1 MCIGTPAQ
9 LIALD
14 DNQPDIGII
23 AVGGTRREV
32 DLSLIGSCDE
42 NGQSRLGQ
50 WVLVHVGFAMSVLD
64 EQQAKETLATL
75 EQMSELESDVGAF
88 LNNGGGSYALD

>member
-14 DNQPDIGII
+14 NTQPDIGII
-23 AVGGTRREV
+23 AVGGARREV
-32 DLSLIGSCDE
+32 DLSLIGATDE
-42 NGQSRLGQ
+42 SGQSRLGQ

-75 EQMSELESDVGAF
+75 EAMSELESDVGAF
-88 LNNGGGSYALD
+88 LNNGGGSHALD